1 MVTYNV
7 VVKYIINPFII
18 DVFIYICTQVTCFLT
33 NYLCIFFTFWKQMKL
48 NSSWK
53 KKEKETQMKLVIKV
67 NMCST

>member
-33 NYLCIFFTFWKQMKL
+33 NYLCIFFYILKTNGVKFLLEKKRKKNPDEIGKQSKH
-48 NSSWK
+48 
-53 KKEKETQMKLVIKV
+53 V
-67 NMCST
+67 